1 MGAVQQN
8 EEARRK
14 TKVRKSGPS
23 LLSKTQQL
31 GKLGN
36 VFALCVYWDPTKCR
50 YAYAMHIPKNGRVPK
65 MDSIANRLIS
75 ARPSQRER
83 RMTRSV
89 RKDAAPKQPA
99 TDEIA
104 VEVDGDQVVGF
115 ISQDDD
121 EISMAA
127 LEPRATHTSPES
139 QPDRGLRSAGGQ
151 SQSPLSSAASLH
163 GPAAEDDA
171 DASGEEAEPS
181 PDGINASPDV
191 QPDSGPDCSE
201 GVENA
206 PAERRAWFPGKAW
219 RDQARRLLRLL
230 DEAQM
235 VYARD
240 QQPQRLRPSI
250 MDIIN

>member
-14 TKVRKSGPS
+14 AKVRKSGPS

-127 LEPRATHTSPES
+127 LEPRATHISPES
-139 QPDRGLRSAGGQ
+139 QPDR
-151 SQSPLSSAASLH
+151 
-163 GPAAEDDA
+163 AEDDA

-240 QQPQRLRPSI
+240 QQPQRPRPRSSI